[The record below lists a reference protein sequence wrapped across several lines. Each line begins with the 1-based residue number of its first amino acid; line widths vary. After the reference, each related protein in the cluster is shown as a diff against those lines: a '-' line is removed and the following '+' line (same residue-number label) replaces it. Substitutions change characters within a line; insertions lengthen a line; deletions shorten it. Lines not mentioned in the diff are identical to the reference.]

1 MARSNIT
8 KFFDPYRGG
17 EYNRPPLFWKT
28 RNISLLNKESLC
40 FKNRLSLLV
49 LTIIIKIALL

>member
-17 EYNRPPLFWKT
+17 EYNRPPFFGKPVT
-28 RNISLLNKESLC
+28 
-40 FKNRLSLLV
+40 LV
-49 LTIIIKIALL
+49 Y